1 MSNVVEIT
9 ADEESA
15 EEMEEEEE
23 DEEGVSSSSSSSSL
37 TQTSTQPMA
46 INNRHNEIKS
56 HSGVPASSPPRRT
69 TTAPQPHGTSAYTGN
84 HSHQENSPTVKQH
97 HNSHSNHSSHSA
109 TTPVVNTTHH
119 DHHQKPQEKEHRQET
134 SPTKDG
140 ETKQYSTTYGYQEE
154 VFPENKKYP
163 PILPPH
169 LRYTPLNSSKKFHHD
184 PGLLPIPL
192 HVTVNHAY
200 FAERDNMNKV
210 GVTQRYK
217 DKFCT
222 VVLYKPKHTELKK
235 CQNYSTN

>member
-1 MSNVVEIT
+1 LSNVVEIT

-97 HNSHSNHSSHSA
+97 HSSHSNHSTHSA
-109 TTPVVNTTHH
+109 TPVVNTTHH

-140 ETKQYSTTYGYQEE
+140 EPKQYSTTYGYQEE